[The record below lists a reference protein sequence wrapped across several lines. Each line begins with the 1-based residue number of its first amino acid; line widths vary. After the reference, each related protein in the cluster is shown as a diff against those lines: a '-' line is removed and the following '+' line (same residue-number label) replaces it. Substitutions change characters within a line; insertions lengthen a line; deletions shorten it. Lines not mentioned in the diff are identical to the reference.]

1 MPQFENIAI
10 LGRILRTT
18 IDVISRRTSDA
29 YANVIIGNAIKDLA
43 KKYNFLDYV
52 KIQGIQYTE
61 VFDVIDIGT
70 EINNVDLK
78 EIGKAANEFL
88 ENIIGSMGKNAG
100 YYFLKEIKEDMSSE
114 YGAII
119 KEIGVD
125 LDFLQLK
132 FHAELKQF
140 SRLQTKNSE
149 MLRNFTNILFD
160 ILDKDYGRTA
170 AFITLNELV
179 GRLGTEYETLRYV
192 QINDIRSVQG
202 VDIVTI
208 NSDVDKA
215 DSSEVGAAIQRIVQE
230 LNNYYADK
238 GGFNL
243 IEKLKNQLSSDYIF
257 QLEMIGINLE
267 VIQLKK
273 ELVIKHIIIA
283 LIDVLSRSS
292 NPSSSIMVVNDV
304 IKKFQER
311 FEFLNKIKI
320 DSEQFS
326 KGNDG
331 VVVSPEIEDVN
342 SSELGRGIQ
351 KVVEDLTISLGEE
364 AGENFIEIFKKRLGK
379 AYVLRIEEMGV
390 NLHLMELKRNLT
402 W

>member
-230 LNNYYADK
+230 LNNYY
-238 GGFNL
+238 
-243 IEKLKNQLSSDYIF
+243 
-257 QLEMIGINLE
+257 
-267 VIQLKK
+267 
-273 ELVIKHIIIA
+273 
-283 LIDVLSRSS
+283 
-292 NPSSSIMVVNDV
+292 
-304 IKKFQER
+304 
-311 FEFLNKIKI
+311 
-320 DSEQFS
+320 
-326 KGNDG
+326 
-331 VVVSPEIEDVN
+331 
-342 SSELGRGIQ
+342 
-351 KVVEDLTISLGEE
+351 
-364 AGENFIEIFKKRLGK
+364 
-379 AYVLRIEEMGV
+379 
-390 NLHLMELKRNLT
+390 
-402 W
+402 

>member
-1 MPQFENIAI
+1 
-10 LGRILRTT
+10 
-18 IDVISRRTSDA
+18 
-29 YANVIIGNAIKDLA
+29 
-43 KKYNFLDYV
+43 
-52 KIQGIQYTE
+52 
-61 VFDVIDIGT
+61 
-70 EINNVDLK
+70 
-78 EIGKAANEFL
+78 
-88 ENIIGSMGKNAG
+88 
-100 YYFLKEIKEDMSSE
+100 
-114 YGAII
+114 
-119 KEIGVD
+119 
-125 LDFLQLK
+125 
-132 FHAELKQF
+132 
-140 SRLQTKNSE
+140 
-149 MLRNFTNILFD
+149 
-160 ILDKDYGRTA
+160 
-170 AFITLNELV
+170 
-179 GRLGTEYETLRYV
+179 
-192 QINDIRSVQG
+192 
-202 VDIVTI
+202 
-208 NSDVDKA
+208 
-215 DSSEVGAAIQRIVQE
+215 
-230 LNNYYADK
+230 
-238 GGFNL
+238 
-243 IEKLKNQLSSDYIF
+243 
-257 QLEMIGINLE
+257 
-267 VIQLKK
+267 
-273 ELVIKHIIIA
+273 IIA